1 MKKKFLLLLV
11 AALPMVFASC
21 GDDNE
26 EPIDPVNISLGV
38 SAFDVNYNADYQ
50 LECNIDGATFTSS
63 DPFVATVD
71 QSGKVTGK
79 HVGQAKIK
87 ASYDGYSVQ
96 ATVNVLPTN
105 TDFEMPILSWGAS
118 MNRIKSLVEA
128 NPDMQPAE
136 VNDDNALGY
145 TTNGLL
151 PGYSYNFV
159 SDKLTA
165 ATMTVTSKQDE
176 DGNLYGY
183 LLQYYK
189 EYGEDSDTGAIYL
202 CDAESVTN
210 ASVVLEYGIDIT
222 PTTDWNDPNYLVI
235 WRENS
240 STKTRATGAPERTDF
255 DAFRA
260 AAREVAAS
268 CK

>member
-21 GDDNE
+21 GDEKED
-26 EPIDPVNISLGV
+26 IDPVNISLGV
-38 SAFDVNYNADYQ
+38 SSFDVYYNNEYQ

-63 DPFVATVD
+63 NPFVAVVD
-71 QSGKVTGK
+71 ASGKVTGK
-79 HVGQAKIK
+79 HVGTAKIK
-87 ASYDGYSVQ
+87 ASYQGYNVQ
-96 ATVNVLPTN
+96 ATVNVLPSN
-105 TDFEMPILSWGAS
+105 TDFEMPVLSWGATKS
-118 MNRIKSLVEA
+118 RIKSLVEE
-128 NPDMQPAE
+128 NPDMQP
-136 VNDDNALGY
+136 VSLTDPNALGY
-145 TTNGLL
+145 TTNGNL

-165 ATMTVTSKQDE
+165 ATMVVTGQQDE
-176 DGNLYGY
+176 EGNLYGY
-183 LLQYYK
+183 LQQYYK
-189 EYGEDSDTGAIYL
+189 EYGKNSETGAIYF

-210 ASVVLEYGIDIT
+210 ASVVLEYGIDLGS
-222 PTTDWNDPNYLVI
+222 TTDWDNPNYLVI